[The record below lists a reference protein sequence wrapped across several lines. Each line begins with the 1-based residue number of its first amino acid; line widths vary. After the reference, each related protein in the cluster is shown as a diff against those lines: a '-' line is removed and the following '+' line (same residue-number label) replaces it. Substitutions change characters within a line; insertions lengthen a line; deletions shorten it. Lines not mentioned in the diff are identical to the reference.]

1 MSIKRTRNKQIVLYS
16 QSGVCL
22 AKRRNKRTQTQKNTY
37 CIIPFIQRSKK
48 RNTIE
53 FRNIN
58 LGGKYLEKTKEVTPV
73 TVRTEVIYKDQ

>member
-1 MSIKRTRNKQIVLYS
+1 MYQ
-16 QSGVCL
+16 
-22 AKRRNKRTQTQKNTY
+22 QTGILMNLINITLSKKKDQKNTY

-53 FRNIN
+53 FRNIH

>member
-1 MSIKRTRNKQIVLYS
+1 MNLINITLSKK
-16 QSGVCL
+16 
-22 AKRRNKRTQTQKNTY
+22 KKDQKNTY
-37 CIIPFIQRSKK
+37 CIIPFIHRSKK

-53 FRNIN
+53 SRNIN